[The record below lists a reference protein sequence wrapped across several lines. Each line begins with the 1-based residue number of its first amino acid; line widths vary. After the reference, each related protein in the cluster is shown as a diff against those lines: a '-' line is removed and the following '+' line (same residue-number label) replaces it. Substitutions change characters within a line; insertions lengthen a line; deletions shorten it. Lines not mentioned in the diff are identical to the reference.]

1 MNALL
6 PANVSVQVF
15 GSLLESYASEQ
26 GARMAA
32 MDNATRNAGE
42 MIDRL
47 TLTYNRTRQA
57 AITTELVE
65 IISGAEAL

>member
-1 MNALL
+1 ML
-6 PANVSVQVF
+6 PKNVSIQIFKV
-15 GSLLESYASEQ
+15 LLESNAGEQ

-42 MIDRL
+42 MIDSL

-65 IISGAEAL
+65 IVSGAEAL